1 MDKSEQVA
9 HYLRILTQIGGGL
22 VIGPNEP
29 EIPPMGDEYKM
40 QMSRMFAKRDELSKQ
55 IRTGLSQFPPEQLE
69 QSFGSDGKT
78 LSEDAKQFV
87 ARYRREVEATFGRLK
102 PLYSAPLVRTKQL
115 ADFEHWARFRE
126 TT

>member
-1 MDKSEQVA
+1 
-9 HYLRILTQIGGGL
+9 
-22 VIGPNEP
+22 
-29 EIPPMGDEYKM
+29 MGDEYKM